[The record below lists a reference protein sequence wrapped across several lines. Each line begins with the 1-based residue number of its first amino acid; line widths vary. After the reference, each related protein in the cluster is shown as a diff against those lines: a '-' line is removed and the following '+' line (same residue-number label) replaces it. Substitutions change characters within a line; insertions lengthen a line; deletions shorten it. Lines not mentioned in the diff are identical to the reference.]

1 MTVISLENSKTL
13 DAVGMNAAAAEAY
26 ELFIDQEDL
35 SASVWIYLHTNKQ
48 LMNY

>member
-13 DAVGMNAAAAEAY
+13 DAVGMNAAAEAY